1 MMQKLVKFNIYLI
14 KNAFSKLAVNK
25 RDYLSLVS
33 VKVIPSCPTLCDPM
47 DYTVHRNLQD
57 RILER
62 IAFPFSRGSS
72 QPGAQTKASCIAG
85 GLFPS

>member
-47 DYTVHRNLQD
+47 DYIQS
-57 RILER
+57 IE
-62 IAFPFSRGSS
+62 ISRPEYWSG
-72 QPGAQTKASCIAG
+72 
-85 GLFPS
+85 